1 MRNKLFVVTSSLSAL
16 FLVLTFFA
24 IVVIPEHPLV
34 YQSLILLFVSSIILN
49 IWIKK
54 DEIIHFIKSR
64 YWKNLSTRLVSVFL
78 FFCVLALVNYIG
90 VKKTYIFD
98 MSDRKLN
105 SLSDQTLKVLEYQV
119 REEVEF
125 IIFSSQNNRKR
136 IVKFLELFK
145 NYNQKI
151 KIEYYDPILRPD
163 LTQKYGVVQAPS
175 IVIKGK
181 KDKYIVVTDLR
192 ELAVTNGLI
201 RLFRE
206 KDPILC
212 FIKDDIFTKT
222 GETGYSNFFNLL
234 NQSSFIVRQVDL
246 LKEIEI
252 PKRCN
257 ALLSWAMSRDL
268 LDDEIKKI
276 KDYYES
282 GGIVVGTFS
291 PMFKDDRHLKMR
303 SLFKE
308 EKLFVQN
315 DIVIDAKNNIAG
327 SNGSAPFVATFD
339 PLTINIDKGQKV
351 FFPLS
356 NSVSSIDK
364 NEDFIPLASTSS
376 NSWAEN
382 TLIEMLA
389 DSLKFD
395 DKDIPGPIHMAGAIV
410 NDKRPKLVAL
420 GNSNLVSNKFI
431 KFSTN
436 FTFVLN
442 IFHWIAGED
451 TLTSLNA
458 VVFKEEPLFIGD
470 TQRKLILFVSVIG
483 LPIIFLFMAIFQY
496 RRRRV

>member
-1 MRNKLFVVTSSLSAL
+1 
-16 FLVLTFFA
+16 
-24 IVVIPEHPLV
+24 
-34 YQSLILLFVSSIILN
+34 
-49 IWIKK
+49 
-54 DEIIHFIKSR
+54 
-64 YWKNLSTRLVSVFL
+64 
-78 FFCVLALVNYIG
+78 
-90 VKKTYIFD
+90 

-105 SLSDQTLKVLEYQV
+105 SLSDQTLKVLEHQV

-246 LKEIEI
+246 LKEIEV

-268 LDDEIKKI
+268 LGDEIKKI

-291 PMFKDDRHLKMR
+291 PMFKDDTIRIFDVLKEG
-303 SLFKE
+303 KTT
-308 EKLFVQN
+308 K
-315 DIVIDAKNNIAG
+315 DYPIA
-327 SNGSAPFVATFD
+327 
-339 PLTINIDKGQKV
+339 L
-351 FFPLS
+351 
-356 NSVSSIDK
+356 SSIFNLDVQPFIRNWMK
-364 NEDFIPLASTSS
+364 YNPQTEIAKLEIPILIINGTKDLQVSEAEAKLLHEAAKSSTLKIIENMNHVLVTIEGDDLENSKSYNESGRKLAEGLLNELTQ
-376 NSWAEN
+376 
-382 TLIEMLA
+382 
-389 DSLKFD
+389 
-395 DKDIPGPIHMAGAIV
+395 
-410 NDKRPKLVAL
+410 
-420 GNSNLVSNKFI
+420 FI
-431 KFSTN
+431 K
-436 FTFVLN
+436 
-442 IFHWIAGED
+442 
-451 TLTSLNA
+451 
-458 VVFKEEPLFIGD
+458 
-470 TQRKLILFVSVIG
+470 
-483 LPIIFLFMAIFQY
+483 
-496 RRRRV
+496 